1 MRVQSKTNVSLTILR
16 NKVNLKTRNNLER
29 MHLSACDK
37 HGGRQD
43 EKRDEGVSHFFFGS
57 SIVFVGSSSKSDL
70 QERPSHIYSLVLAL
84 SSVCSGCSVVA
95 AFTRE
100 NLAETIPASLSVP
113 RIQPLVL
120 QDFTQTKVCGS
131 CLRSDVCPALL
142 PILPLKQKKALKQHF
157 DQVD

>member
-29 MHLSACDK
+29 RHLGACDK

-43 EKRDEGVSHFFFGS
+43 EKRDEGVSHFFFFA

-70 QERPSHIYSLVLAL
+70 QERPSHIYSLVFAL
-84 SSVCSGCSVVA
+84 SFRMA

-120 QDFTQTKVCGS
+120 QDFTTTKVFGS
-131 CLRSDVCPALL
+131 SLMFVPALL
-142 PILPLKQKKALKQHF
+142 PILPLKQKKTF
-157 DQVD
+157 RPG

>member
-16 NKVNLKTRNNLER
+16 NKVNLKTRNNLDLLR
-29 MHLSACDK
+29 THLSACDK

-70 QERPSHIYSLVLAL
+70 QERPSHIHSLIFAL
-84 SSVCSGCSVVA
+84 SFRRA

-100 NLAETIPASLSVP
+100 SLAETIPASLSVP

-120 QDFTQTKVCGS
+120 QDFTTTKVFGS
-131 CLRSDVCPALL
+131 SLMFVPALL
-142 PILPLKQKKALKQHF
+142 PILPLKQKKTF
-157 DQVD
+157 RPG

>member
-29 MHLSACDK
+29 RHLSACDK

-43 EKRDEGVSHFFFGS
+43 EKRDEGVSHFFFFA
-57 SIVFVGSSSKSDL
+57 SIVFVESSWSDL
-70 QERPSHIYSLVLAL
+70 QERPSHIYSLVFAL
-84 SSVCSGCSVVA
+84 SSVCRMA

-120 QDFTQTKVCGS
+120 QDFTTTKVFGS
-131 CLRSDVCPALL
+131 SLMFVPALL
-142 PILPLKQKKALKQHF
+142 PILPLKQKKTF
-157 DQVD
+157 RPG

>member
-1 MRVQSKTNVSLTILR
+1 MRLQSKTNVSLTILR

-29 MHLSACDK
+29 RHLGACDK

-70 QERPSHIYSLVLAL
+70 QERPSHIYSLVFAL
-84 SSVCSGCSVVA
+84 SSVCRMA

-120 QDFTQTKVCGS
+120 QDFTTTKVFGS
-131 CLRSDVCPALL
+131 SQMFVPALL
-142 PILPLKQKKALKQHF
+142 PILPLKQKKTF
-157 DQVD
+157 RPG

>member
-29 MHLSACDK
+29 RHLGACDK

-70 QERPSHIYSLVLAL
+70 QERPSHIYSLVFAL

-120 QDFTQTKVCGS
+120 QDFTTTKVFGS
-131 CLRSDVCPALL
+131 SLMFVPALL
-142 PILPLKQKKALKQHF
+142 PILPLKQKKTF
-157 DQVD
+157 RPG

>member
-29 MHLSACDK
+29 RHLGACDK

-70 QERPSHIYSLVLAL
+70 QERPSHIYSLVFAL
-84 SSVCSGCSVVA
+84 SSVCRMA

-131 CLRSDVCPALL
+131 CLRSDVCPGFVANLASETEKN
-142 PILPLKQKKALKQHF
+142 I
-157 DQVD
+157 

>member
-29 MHLSACDK
+29 RHLGACDK

-57 SIVFVGSSSKSDL
+57 SIVFVGSSWSDL
-70 QERPSHIYSLVLAL
+70 QERPSHIFFTGICSLF
-84 SSVCSGCSVVA
+84 CSGCSVVA

-120 QDFTQTKVCGS
+120 QDFTTTKVFGS
-131 CLRSDVCPALL
+131 SLMFVPALL
-142 PILPLKQKKALKQHF
+142 PILPLKQKKTF
-157 DQVD
+157 RPG

>member
-29 MHLSACDK
+29 RHLSACDK

-70 QERPSHIYSLVLAL
+70 QERPSHIYSLVFAL
-84 SSVCSGCSVVA
+84 SSVCRMA

-120 QDFTQTKVCGS
+120 QDFTTTKVFGS
-131 CLRSDVCPALL
+131 SLMFVPALL
-142 PILPLKQKKALKQHF
+142 PILPLKQKKTF
-157 DQVD
+157 RPG

>member
-16 NKVNLKTRNNLER
+16 NKVNLKTRNNLDLLR
-29 MHLSACDK
+29 THLSACDK

-70 QERPSHIYSLVLAL
+70 QERPSHIYSLVFAL
-84 SSVCSGCSVVA
+84 SSVCRMA

-120 QDFTQTKVCGS
+120 QDFTTTKVFGS
-131 CLRSDVCPALL
+131 SLMFVPALL
-142 PILPLKQKKALKQHF
+142 PILPLKQKKTF
-157 DQVD
+157 RPG